1 MYKYASSYCQNAKQI
16 IQSYSPSTPFASFLK
31 QYFTTHKKFGSK
43 DRKAITEACYAY
55 FRLGKAVN
63 NIEIEK
69 AIAIGIFLTEKHINL
84 WQNILSPE
92 WMDALDW
99 DLNEKIDFLQK
110 QAILP
115 DNFNPF
121 FGVEYVSKNINVHN
135 FSLSHLQQPNTFI
148 RVRPKFQK
156 EILKKLQSQ
165 NIEHKIQNNSIAF
178 EQKVNI
184 ESFAILNK
192 EVVVQDFSSQQL
204 STLMQLI
211 PSSNN
216 QKKVWDCCAAS
227 GGKSILAVDFLGK
240 IELHVSDVRQSIL
253 HNLKK
258 RLAVAQIP
266 IYSCE
271 VKDLSKPQTQ
281 NNLFDIII
289 ADVPCTGSGTWGRT
303 PENLLFFDEKEIAT
317 FQQLQQKII
326 TNSITALKQG
336 GYYLFI
342 TCSVFTKENEDNVQ
356 FIQTHFGLEVIQQQ
370 YFIGYENKADTMFG
384 ALMMKPK
391 I

>member
-1 MYKYASSYCQNAKQI
+1 M
-16 IQSYSPSTPFASFLK
+16 
-31 QYFTTHKKFGSK
+31 
-43 DRKAITEACYAY
+43 
-55 FRLGKAVN
+55 
-63 NIEIEK
+63 
-69 AIAIGIFLTEKHINL
+69 
-84 WQNILSPE
+84 
-92 WMDALDW
+92 
-99 DLNEKIDFLQK
+99 
-110 QAILP
+110 
-115 DNFNPF
+115 
-121 FGVEYVSKNINVHN
+121 
-135 FSLSHLQQPNTFI
+135 
-148 RVRPKFQK
+148 
-156 EILKKLQSQ
+156 
-165 NIEHKIQNNSIAF
+165 
-178 EQKVNI
+178 
-184 ESFAILNK
+184 
-192 EVVVQDFSSQQL
+192 QDFSSQQL

-356 FIQTHFGLEVIQQQ
+356 FIQTHFGLEVIQQK